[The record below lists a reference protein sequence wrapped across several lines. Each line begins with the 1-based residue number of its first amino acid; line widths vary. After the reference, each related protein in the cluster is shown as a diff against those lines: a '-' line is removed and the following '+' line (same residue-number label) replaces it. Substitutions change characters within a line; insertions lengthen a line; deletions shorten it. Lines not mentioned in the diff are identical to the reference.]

1 VPPEPGRAS
10 WEAFGTLVELRLLDA
25 DAVSETRA
33 EIERELDAIDRACSR
48 FRADSELVRV
58 NREAGAV
65 SRIGPLLAEAVEV
78 SLRAAELTEGAV
90 DPTLGADLA
99 RAGYDRDWQTIARA
113 QEPDFYEDRFRAP
126 LDPRCAAG
134 RNGAG
139 WRGVVLDRR
148 AGLVRIPRGVSLDLG
163 ATCKA
168 WAADRAAALA
178 SEIGGCGALVSIGG
192 DMALAGDAPAGGW
205 RVLVCDS
212 SAGSGS
218 GSGQTIGLSVG
229 ALATS
234 GTTVRRWRQAGEDMH
249 HIIDARSG
257 RPARSR
263 WRTVSVAAECCV
275 DANIAATATIAGGDG
290 SDWLAGTGLPAR
302 LVAHDGEVTALGGW
316 PEGG

>member
-1 VPPEPGRAS
+1 VRPEPGRSS
-10 WEAFGTLVELRLLDA
+10 WEAFGTRVELRLTEA
-25 DAVSETRA
+25 GAIAEARA
-33 EIERELDAIDRACSR
+33 RIEHELDAIDRACSR
-48 FRADSELVRV
+48 FRADSELARV
-58 NREAGAV
+58 NREAGGV
-65 SRIGPLLAEAVEV
+65 SHVGPLLAEAIEV
-78 SLRAAELTEGAV
+78 SLRAAELTDGAV
-90 DPTLGADLA
+90 DPTLGADLV

-113 QEPDFYEDRFRAP
+113 RETDFYEDRFRAP

-192 DMALAGDAPAGGW
+192 DMALAGDAPAAGW

-212 SAGSGS
+212 SAGGD
-218 GSGQTIGLSVG
+218 GQTIGLSVG

-234 GTTVRRWRQAGEDMH
+234 GTTVRRWRRAGEDVH

-263 WRTVSVAAECCV
+263 WRTVSVAAGCCL
-275 DANIAATATIAGGDG
+275 DANIAATATIASGDG

-316 PEGG
+316 PEDG